1 LLYLFREILCEKS
14 DKYNSK
20 EEIEVLEK
28 KISSDIQTT
37 NLYEFL
43 NNLSLIDTFP
53 KLLGI
58 KI

>member
-1 LLYLFREILCEKS
+1 MLYLFREILCEKS